1 MIDRIRELLSPQTR
15 RVIGEEA
22 KQALQNKH
30 WTEALAAM
38 DEYLTAQEL
47 ACDPDNK
54 DKAARIVI
62 SRQLLVGIK
71 REDQFSAGVVQ
82 CIVEIA
88 RLAVFMG
95 GAADIAN

>member
-71 REDQFSAGVVQ
+71 RELVRKIEDGEMAQ
-82 CIVEIA
+82 IEIA
-88 RLAVFMG
+88 EIERRSRPLRFAR
-95 GAADIAN
+95 